1 LKNGPH
7 ISRVA
12 RELAGL
18 ASTLPLSRSSSALVR
33 VDERRAVQWTILI
46 TGPED
51 TPYDCGA
58 FLFDAFFP
66 SSYPTS
72 APLVKF
78 RTTGGGRVRFNPNL
92 YKDGKV
98 CLSLLGTWSG
108 AKGETWDAASSTML
122 QVIVSIQSLIL
133 CAQPYFNEPGY
144 ERTIGTPEG
153 DRQSSQYN
161 AAIREHALRCAMI
174 DQLKKPPAP
183 FAEAIRAH
191 FRERKERLMGP
202 VRKEWCEGATGERKA
217 RLDKLFDELKAELEK
232 L

>member
-1 LKNGPH
+1 
-7 ISRVA
+7 
-12 RELAGL
+12 
-18 ASTLPLSRSSSALVR
+18 VR